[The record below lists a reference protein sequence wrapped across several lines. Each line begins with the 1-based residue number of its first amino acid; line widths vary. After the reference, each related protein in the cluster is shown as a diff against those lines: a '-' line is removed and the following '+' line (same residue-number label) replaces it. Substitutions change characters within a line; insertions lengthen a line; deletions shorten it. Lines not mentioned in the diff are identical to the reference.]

1 MSMRVF
7 YFVRSFKQSGISNK
21 IISQIKSLSQLGVDI
36 KLFTF
41 GDIDLEIDPMIS
53 YHVVRSVSTPDC
65 NGGKSIISLI
75 RRDVCIN
82 RTLRLLFKSL
92 GPEDI
97 IYSRTPPL
105 SLSTWIT
112 LKKPRD
118 CKFVIEFNGIE
129 PREVHYLL
137 GLMDSILG
145 RTRRQN
151 LDGIVGVTEEITSYE
166 LKKSGD
172 VSTPHITIGNGIEVN
187 SVPLRRAPKING
199 KELELLCVAYVRIW
213 HGLDRLLRGMAAYE
227 GVPKLMLHIAGEG
240 PEIPRLQ
247 KLAVELGIS
256 DRVFFH
262 GFITGEALDT
272 LFDQCHIAVG
282 VLGIHRKGMR
292 EASALKVREY
302 CARGIPFICGAFDA
316 DFSVDFP
323 YVLRLP
329 ADESIIDVERIV
341 EFGREMFS
349 DPDHPQKMRRY
360 AEENLD
366 WSVKMEKLK
375 DFLEK
380 LVETN

>member
-1 MSMRVF
+1 MRP
-7 YFVRSFKQSGISNK
+7 FKRSNK

-41 GDIDLEIDPMIS
+41 GDIDLEIDPTIS
-53 YHVVRSVSTPDC
+53 YHVVRNVSTPDC
-65 NGGKSIISLI
+65 NGGKSIIGLI
-75 RRDVCIN
+75 RRDLCIN

-97 IYSRTPPL
+97 IYSRIPTL

-118 CKFVIEFNGIE
+118 CKFVVEFNSIE
-129 PREVHYLL
+129 NREARSTGRYLFA
-137 GLMDSILG
+137 LMDSILG

-199 KELELLCVAYVRIW
+199 KELELLCVANVCIW

-227 GVPKLMLHIAGEG
+227 GMPKLMLHIAGDG

-323 YVLRLP
+323 YVLHFP